1 MKQDINES
9 NLLFVVRENG
19 KEIDN
24 LKKRVTELEVIV
36 RSQYRLVNMLKEL
49 LPEKY
54 NFCINKEEIKWKE

>member
-1 MKQDINES
+1 MKRDINES

-19 KEIDN
+19 KEIDA

-54 NFCINKEEIKWKE
+54 NFCVKEEEIK

>member
-54 NFCINKEEIKWKE
+54 NFCINKEEIK